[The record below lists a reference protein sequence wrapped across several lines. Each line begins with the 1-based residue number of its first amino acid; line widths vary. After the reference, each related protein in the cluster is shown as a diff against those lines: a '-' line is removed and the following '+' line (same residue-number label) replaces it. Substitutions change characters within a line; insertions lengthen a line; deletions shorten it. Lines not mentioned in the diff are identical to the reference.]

1 MHPSWAMASG
11 EWAKTNIPRL
21 YNRAQR
27 TDSYD
32 SELGSS
38 MTCAQYTYMLG
49 SFSNPPLSLIIAYH

>member
-1 MHPSWAMASG
+1 MHLSQAMALG
-11 EWAKTNIPRL
+11 EWAKTNVLHL

-32 SELGSS
+32 GELGSS